1 VALPLAEW
9 EAVDMWDDTAAEAEE
24 AAEAT
29 TEEAMER
36 TEEAAE
42 ASEEATEA
50 AAEEAAE
57 AAEDAAEATAE
68 VTEAAAELAAEAA
81 PLALGM
87 VMGTPAAWQVDSTAA
102 IAAAWSE
109 ELQAFWTQGWT

>member
-1 VALPLAEW
+1 MALPLAEW
-9 EAVDMWDDTAAEAEE
+9 EAVDRWDDTAAEAEE

-29 TEEAMER
+29 TEEATER

-68 VTEAAAELAAEAA
+68 VTVAAAELAAEAA

-87 VMGTPAAWQVDSTAA
+87 VMGTPAAWQVDSTAE

-109 ELQAFWTQGWT
+109 VLQAFWTQGWT